1 MQLNS
6 GDKVALN
13 KSKKA
18 SWKNEGIFEYFTEDG
33 KWAIVRTYTSFNPNG
48 GIKYWYPCQCD
59 PKQIKKIDQWNDPD
73 TGFNGDVLWDALS
86 QNGIVDMDQYNQ
98 CFYKYA
104 TKEQRTLKTIC
115 FRSSMKKILQNQ

>member
-73 TGFNGDVLWDALS
+73 YYKDPTSDPMHYLERMQFLDDNYDGDCNYCDDNNCTNGE
-86 QNGIVDMDQYNQ
+86 
-98 CFYKYA
+98 C
-104 TKEQRTLKTIC
+104 KEPI
-115 FRSSMKKILQNQ
+115 ND